1 MKKLCLFL
9 ALTFFISAVMVAQV
23 SPEGMNY
30 QAVARNLKGE
40 ILANQPVALMVSLF
54 SSTNNGKTV
63 YYSEQHD
70 VVTSAVGVF
79 SLIVGKGG
87 QATGVFA
94 NTPWDVENI
103 WMQVSIKGHGQVDF
117 TTISN
122 SKLLA
127 VPYAFH
133 AMTASKVTG
142 TGSSNLVNSPGIP
155 SQSWSLFGNVGS
167 NPENDKLGTMD
178 SVDLLVVTNGRDRLR
193 IMANGNVAIART
205 LSIGANLNVD
215 SSVSLNKVS
224 GSTINYGPLTVER
237 QSPTLLSGTLTV
249 DKAADLNLSLNVDGI
264 TDLNSKLNVNFG
276 SASVLTGTVR
286 VDGIT
291 DLNRALNVNNIS
303 PTLLTG
309 TLRVD
314 SNASFYN
321 RIKILSIHDTDTSG
335 ATPTGSLQVG
345 GGAYIAKN
353 LFIGGIAKF
362 GGPAAFGGAVTIS
375 DPTQSTSPLTG
386 ALKVAGGVGIGKNLN
401 VGGKGSFV
409 DSLRLAGVAN
419 ITNVTQSTTIAN
431 GALLVSGGAGI
442 AKNVNI
448 GGALTTTG
456 ISTVNNVLNV
466 NATSDYA
473 ANFTTT
479 GANGISIQV
488 GVVTPGNSNNFV
500 TFKSNN
506 GTTVGRI
513 EGETVA
519 ELSDNEEYKVTK
531 DGLTLVRDL
540 AALDAT
546 IGAAEIVVAAIELVA
561 AASSTTICAGL
572 GVCVT
577 APIPSLIVAAGINLV
592 AAIANEVGQVLAVDE
607 ANDQVNFFISKK
619 STNIG
624 VTYQSGSGDYAEYLP
639 KANKTDQFKPGFIVG
654 MKNGTISLNTAG
666 ADKLFAISTKPIV
679 LGNMPEDAKIGDYE
693 KAAFMGQ
700 VPVYV
705 LGKVNMG
712 DYIVP
717 AGYNNGFGK
726 AIAPAN
732 MKAEDYA
739 NIVGMAWSASNSD
752 SYSMVNVAIGLNA
765 GDISKLVAE
774 QSKAIT
780 DLKSQISQTNN
791 LLAKLIPGFADAAGL
806 KMDVAATVTA
816 PLTTVAPAGSLAKKV
831 LPGNILKQDDSNIIY
846 FEVTPAQ
853 LNEMIDKA
861 KESFVQAGVD
871 MNTHPFWKKMT
882 SDAGYKSVVMEGVKT
897 KLKSAAHMHH
907 EVNSNPAL
915 QVK

>member
-9 ALTFFISAVMVAQV
+9 ALTFFISSVMVAQV

-40 ILANQPVALMVSLF
+40 ILANQPVALMVTLF
-54 SSTNNGKTV
+54 SSSNNGKNI
-63 YYSEQHD
+63 YYKEQHD
-70 VVTSAVGVF
+70 VVTTTVGVF
-79 SLIVGKGG
+79 SLVIGKGSQTTG
-87 QATGVFA
+87 TFATI
-94 NTPWDVENI
+94 PWDVENI
-103 WMQVSIKGHGQVDF
+103 WMEVSIKGRGQADF

-133 AMTASKVTG
+133 AMTATKIAG
-142 TGSSNLVNSPGIP
+142 TTNSLNSPGIP

-167 NPENDKLGTMD
+167 SPENDKLGTTD
-178 SVDLLVVTNGRDRLR
+178 SVDLVIVSNGRERMRVL
-193 IMANGNVAIART
+193 ANGNVGITRS
-205 LSIGANLNVD
+205 LSIGADLKVD
-215 SSVSLNKVS
+215 SSVYLNRVA
-224 GSTINYGPLTVER
+224 GSTTNYGPFTVDR

-249 DKAADLNLSLNVDGI
+249 DKATDLNLSLNVDGI
-264 TDLNSKLNVNFG
+264 TDLNSKLNVNNG
-276 SASVLTGTVR
+276 SATVLTGSLR
-286 VDGIT
+286 VDSIT

-303 PTLLTG
+303 PTVLTG

-321 RIKILSIHDTDTSG
+321 RIKILSTHDTDTSG
-335 ATPTGSLQVG
+335 SAPTGSLQVG

-375 DPTQSTSPLTG
+375 DPTQSTSPTTG

-401 VGGKGSFV
+401 VGGKGWFT
-409 DSLRLAGVAN
+409 DSLRVAGVTN
-419 ITNVTQSTTIAN
+419 ISNATQSSTTTN

-442 AKNVNI
+442 TKNVNI
-448 GGALTTTG
+448 GGALTTAG
-456 ISTVNNVLNV
+456 ISTINNVLNV
-466 NATSDYA
+466 NANSDYA
-473 ANFTTT
+473 ANFSTT
-479 GANGISIQV
+479 GANGISIKV
-488 GVVTPGNSNNFV
+488 GVGAPGIGNNFV
-500 TFKSNN
+500 TFKGSGGN
-506 GTTVGRI
+506 TVGRI
-513 EGETVA
+513 EGETVGD
-519 ELSDNEEYKVTK
+519 LSENEEYKVTK

-540 AALDAT
+540 AVLDAT
-546 IGAAEIVVAAIELVA
+546 IGAADIVVAAIELGA
-561 AASSTTICAGL
+561 AASSSTVCAGL

-607 ANDQVNFFISKK
+607 ANDQLNFFVTKK
-619 STNIG
+619 TANIG

-679 LGNMPEDAKIGDYE
+679 LGNMPEDGKEGDYE

-705 LGKVNMG
+705 LGKVNIG

-717 AGYNNGFGK
+717 AGYHNGYGK
-726 AIAPAN
+726 AIAPDK
-732 MKAEDYA
+732 MIAEDYA
-739 NIVGMAWSASNSD
+739 NIVGMAWSASSSN
-752 SYSMVNVAIGLNA
+752 SYSLVNVAIGLNA

-774 QSKAIT
+774 QSKEIT

-791 LLAKLIPGFADAAGL
+791 LLAKLVPGFADAAGI
-806 KMDVAATVTA
+806 KTTAAAVGNTTA
-816 PLTTVAPAGSLAKKV
+816 SIAAPVGTVAKNVS
-831 LPGNILKQDDSNIIY
+831 PGTILKQDDSHIIY

-853 LNEMIDKA
+853 MNQMIDEA
-861 KESFVQAGVD
+861 RAGFVKAGVD
-871 MNTHPFWKKMT
+871 ISKHPFWKKMS
-882 SDAGYKSVVMEGVKT
+882 SDAGYKSAVMEGMKS
-897 KLKSAAHMHH
+897 KLQAAVHMHH
-907 EVNSNPAL
+907 DINSNPAL